1 MSYSETKND
10 VEAFGYKTVF
20 ERLFYE
26 RATALTKLEFAKK
39 QLKVCQATLDRIDS
53 EFNHLM
59 SILAKDNVIER
70 EGAKFIIRHIKEDF
84 IWQASLHTANN
95 EIACEAHPITKL

>member
-1 MSYSETKND
+1 MSYSETRKD

-26 RATALTKLEFAKK
+26 RATALTKLQYAKE
-39 QLKVCQATLDRIDS
+39 QLKVCQNTLDHVDS

-59 SILAKDNVIER
+59 SILAKDNVIEQ
-70 EGAKFIIRHIKEDF
+70 EGAKFIIRHIKEDV

-95 EIACEAHPITKL
+95 EISCEVRPITKL